1 MAKMKKK
8 PAGVQGIEVKTHCAA
23 STQEAGANP
32 DVRLGAA
39 AAESST
45 LQKKKCVLSRFT
57 HGCVSMP
64 MAVHY
69 RLCTRVKTLDR
80 PWCSKSMLQG
90 NTTSES
96 HHNITHCSQTDE
108 ERRPGT
114 SSVPRKNVHFSI
126 KRTLLKIMSMLTH
139 NLLSFINSIKKC
151 SLFLLVALRIKSLPA
166 KTFRRNIK
174 LTHLIKSLFRC
185 LSWDKG
191 AHLNRRSW
199 KQREEGD
206 NGTRGKEK

>member
-45 LQKKKCVLSRFT
+45 LQKKKSVLSRFT

-69 RLCTRVKTLDR
+69 RLCTRVKMLDR

-96 HHNITHCSQTDE
+96 HHNITHCSQTDK

-114 SSVPRKNVHFSI
+114 SSVRRKNLHFSI

-151 SLFLLVALRIKSLPA
+151 SLFLLVAFRNQVPPSQNFQTKH
-166 KTFRRNIK
+166 KT
-174 LTHLIKSLFRC
+174 
-185 LSWDKG
+185 DKFDQIP
-191 AHLNRRSW
+191 L
-199 KQREEGD
+199 
-206 NGTRGKEK
+206 